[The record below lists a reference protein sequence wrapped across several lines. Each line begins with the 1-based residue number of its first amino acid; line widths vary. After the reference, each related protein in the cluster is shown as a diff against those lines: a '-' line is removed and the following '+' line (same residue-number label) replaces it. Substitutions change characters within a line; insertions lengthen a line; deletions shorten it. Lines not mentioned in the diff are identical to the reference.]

1 MVNPK
6 SGHTAAN
13 ITLGVDGLRDGDVI
27 TSPSYT
33 NLLEGIHG
41 NGILRL
47 QDGAREQANRNEVM
61 TNAPGHCVRASA
73 STLTVHGG
81 FCVLDGA
88 LYQFAG
94 GPGGTVT
101 LAMENAQNYVV
112 STALASGEE
121 VLYVVYLVGNSN
133 AAYSSSRVRVLGGT
147 PTTTATG
154 VYPPVP
160 DGFLT
165 DPITTVAEKNAQTT
179 VLAVIRAI
187 YKSSGG
193 GGDSIDI
200 VEVNDKRV
208 FLHTSPQYITP
219 LSTSSTTANA
229 SSVVRAYNTGIN
241 NDAQLKALEFAT
253 DEQGDFGGTVTGGS
267 NRIDVSAL
275 WVSHQNWKS
284 AIADATNPTPPSAS
298 DPEYGLGP
306 ASGYDSTTATY
317 ADAQTPTD
325 VLYYSGQGNAK
336 QSLAAG
342 GAMTTVRLGSKGVD
356 KFQLTTSGNKVWP
369 ITSHGDQVFITDC
382 TTNPSGT
389 THTLDY
395 TPAGEFPE
403 GHMIWIQNTNGAHD
417 NIRFNG
423 TGISNQIIEAGKTAQ
438 YVFDGQTWYRLSYV

>member
-27 TSPSYT
+27 TSPSLT
-33 NLLEGIHG
+33 NLVEGIHG

-47 QDGAREQANRNEVM
+47 QDGARDQANRNEVM
-61 TNAPGHCVRASA
+61 TNAPGHCERLSA
-73 STLTVHGG
+73 YTLRVHGG

-94 GPGGTVT
+94 GPGSNIT
-101 LAMENAQNYVV
+101 LTLENAQNYVT

-121 VLYVVYLVGNSN
+121 VVYVIYLVGNSN
-133 AAYSSSRVRVLGGT
+133 ASVSNSRVRVLGGT
-147 PTTTATG
+147 PTTTSTG
-154 VYPPVP
+154 VFPPVP

-165 DPITTVAEKNAQTT
+165 DPITGVTEKNAQTT
-179 VLAVIRAI
+179 VLAVVRAI
-187 YKSSGG
+187 HNPSGG
-193 GGDSIDI
+193 GGDLIDI

-208 FLHTSPQYITP
+208 FLHTTPQYMTP
-219 LSTSSTTANA
+219 LTTSSTTAGA
-229 SSVVRAYNTGIN
+229 STVVRAYNTGVN
-241 NDAQLKALEFAT
+241 NDVQLKNLEYGAGH
-253 DEQGDFGGTVTGGS
+253 DEQGDFGGTTSS
-267 NRIDVSAL
+267 NRIDVSAI
-275 WVSHQNWKS
+275 WVSHQNWKAS
-284 AIADATNPTPPSAS
+284 INDATNPTPPSS
-298 DPEYGLGP
+298 GPDFGLGP
-306 ASGYDSTTATY
+306 QGGYDSTTATY

-356 KFQLTTSGNKVWP
+356 KFQLTTSGNKVWKF
-369 ITSHGDQVFITDC
+369 TSYGDQVFITDC
-382 TTNPSGT
+382 TTAPSGT

-395 TPAGEFPE
+395 TPDGEFPE
-403 GHMIWIQNTNGAHD
+403 GHMIWIQNTNGSHD